1 MHSSD
6 YENAVHSY
14 TGKASVNVVLLAHK
28 KFTTMGEHVEDSTKM
43 M

>member
-14 TGKASVNVVLLAHK
+14 TGKAALNVVLLAHK
-28 KFTTMGEHVEDSTKM
+28 KFTTMGDLSMLKIVQK
-43 M
+43 